1 MTRRN
6 PAVPSRCRNLFPRGS
21 QRCFYPGVSLLQP
34 APFLRESVAKR
45 FRFPI
50 HLANGKDF
58 VYFSKVFFRRK
69 GCFLARPTAV
79 TRSHQDSLRHRI
91 EEIRKEGEALVDTI
105 FDDPYYCG
113 ALDHLREDFTAYRY
127 TEFFRRF
134 YKAGDE
140 KAAGRCLL
148 KAVAARP
155 GTMFKIDY
163 WIKLVRLHARRVALP
178 NLGRSVSNTL
188 ESVAKYILDAGPRP
202 FVLLISLA
210 FSAFFHLTAKGQT
223 AGFSLRPLPSSCTLF
238 EGRRPGY
245 ERFSL
250 QRKGE
255 PAESRRQVPSVSCRP
270 SVGIRVLRTERE
282 PLPDPDL
289 SPVLWVVLLDVS
301 DKEGSCLRGPAKTA
315 SGMRLGDA
323 CHPPQSDILTQLGR
337 GFSKFLSPVGGME
350 GERGHCKTPLFEL
363 SCRAHPYDR
372 GRRIRECLP

>member
-1 MTRRN
+1 MPAEGGCRKTRNDVQNR
-6 PAVPSRCRNLFPRGS
+6 
-21 QRCFYPGVSLLQP
+21 LLDKAGQ
-34 APFLRESVAKR
+34 AARK
-45 FRFPI
+45 
-50 HLANGKDF
+50 
-58 VYFSKVFFRRK
+58 K
-69 GCFLARPTAV
+69 GCAPESRPVCVEHAGECGKVHPRRRPEAFRAAHFPGLFCVLSPYREGTNGRLLSSGPCPLLA
-79 TRSHQDSLRHRI
+79 
-91 EEIRKEGEALVDTI
+91 
-105 FDDPYYCG
+105 
-113 ALDHLREDFTAYRY
+113 
-127 TEFFRRF
+127 
-134 YKAGDE
+134 
-140 KAAGRCLL
+140 
-148 KAVAARP
+148 
-155 GTMFKIDY
+155 
-163 WIKLVRLHARRVALP
+163 
-178 NLGRSVSNTL
+178 
-188 ESVAKYILDAGPRP
+188 
-202 FVLLISLA
+202 
-210 FSAFFHLTAKGQT
+210 
-223 AGFSLRPLPSSCTLF
+223 TLF